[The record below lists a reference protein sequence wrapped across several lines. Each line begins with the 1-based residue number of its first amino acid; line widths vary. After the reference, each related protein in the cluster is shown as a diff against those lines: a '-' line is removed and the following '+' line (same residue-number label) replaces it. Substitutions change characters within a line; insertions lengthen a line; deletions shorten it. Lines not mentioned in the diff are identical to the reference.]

1 VVDSPKPDEWA
12 EHPRWADAPRCTTC
26 GQPLIHPESIELGV
40 CLRHRP
46 STSKTLD
53 EMDLD

>member
-1 VVDSPKPDEWA
+1 MVDSPKPDGWA
-12 EHPRWADAPRCTTC
+12 EHPRWADAPRCTRC

>member
-1 VVDSPKPDEWA
+1 MVDSPTPDEWA
-12 EHPRWADAPRCTTC
+12 EHPRWADVPRCTTC
-26 GQPLIHPESIELGV
+26 GQPLIYPESIELGV
-40 CLRHRP
+40 CLRHRS